1 MRIKNLIE
9 EDFVQYKLPSMFI
22 GTCFCTF
29 KCGAE
34 NCQNSALVDGRIIDI
49 PDDDLILRYLNN
61 PLTQSIVFGGL
72 EPFDQFEELEWFLKR
87 LRGKYGC
94 KDPVVIYSGYTEE
107 ELADRYISDPNLIVK
122 VGRYLPDKSSRYDPL
137 LGVTLASDNQHAVDW
152 SDTSAQDNPKS

>member
-29 KCGAE
+29 KCGAK
-34 NCQNSALVDGRIIDI
+34 NCQNSALANGRIIDI

-72 EPFDQFEELEWFLKR
+72 EPFDQFEELKWFLKR

-122 VGRYLPDKSSRYDPL
+122 VGRYLPDKPSKYDPL
-137 LGVTLASDNQHAVDW
+137 LGVTLASDNQYAVDW

>member
-29 KCGAE
+29 KCGAK
-34 NCQNSALVDGRIIDI
+34 NCQNSALANGRIIDI

-72 EPFDQFEELEWFLKR
+72 EPFDQFEELKWFLKR

-122 VGRYLPDKSSRYDPL
+122 VGRYLPDKPSKYDPL
-137 LGVTLASDNQHAVDW
+137 LGVTLASDNQYAVDW
-152 SDTSAQDNPKS
+152 SDTSA

>member
-29 KCGAE
+29 KCGAG
-34 NCQNSALVDGRIIDI
+34 NCQNSALADSRIIDI

-72 EPFDQFEELEWFLKR
+72 EPFDQFKELNWFLKR

-94 KDPVVIYSGYTEE
+94 KDPAVIYSGYTEE
-107 ELADRYISDPNLIVK
+107 ELADRHISDPNLIVK
-122 VGRYLPDKSSRYDPL
+122 VGRYLPNKPSRYDPL
-137 LGVTLASDNQHAVDW
+137 LGVTLASDNQYAVDW
-152 SDTSAQDNPKS
+152 SDTSA